1 MKLAVGLL
9 LLIVGGIWIL
19 RQSFKSR
26 HVSAAWQNENNR
38 REWGAGVDQ
47 SCWTWPYVGYKENPR
62 WNAERER
69 RRA

>member
-9 LLIVGGIWIL
+9 LLIGGGIWIL
-19 RQSFKSR
+19 RQSFTAH

-47 SCWTWPYVGYKENPR
+47 SCWTWPYRGHLENPR
-62 WNAERER
+62 FNAAQLRK
-69 RRA
+69 RA